1 MVFLCFGV
9 YLSVR
14 IHFLLGPE
22 GAELMFRLRY
32 SYFWLCRRLMRMHH
46 GVPEIEMK
54 DDLNFSAIANRDKQ
68 ISRQISTIVFPNAL
82 VETLLIKLGDN
93 ALYVLF
99 GSYRKTEQIAASRSM
114 LFSNAAGAPVC
125 FHAESTAANV
135 TEFKYL
141 VLILL

>member
-1 MVFLCFGV
+1 
-9 YLSVR
+9 
-14 IHFLLGPE
+14 
-22 GAELMFRLRY
+22 
-32 SYFWLCRRLMRMHH
+32 MHH

-68 ISRQISTIVFPNAL
+68 ISRQISTIVFSNAL
-82 VETLLIKLGDN
+82 VETLIKLGDN
-93 ALYVLF
+93 ALYVFF

-125 FHAESTAANV
+125 FHVESTAANV